1 MSDCYLDFQ
10 NSVSLRFPLL
20 VFSAHSTFVSLFAVD
35 STKPTP
41 PYYLRSQISLTSPCW
56 QLAAGQTFSTAGK
69 RALQADHPVSNPAP
83 PLDNSGTSLFK
94 ENMDVEYYH
103 AFDFEQIQATI
114 TNNM

>member
-69 RALQADHPVSNPAP
+69 RALQPDHPVSNPAP
-83 PLDNSGTSLFK
+83 PVDNCGRRE
-94 ENMDVEYYH
+94 ENVEYYH
-103 AFDFEQIQATI
+103 AFDFEQLQATI

>member
-10 NSVSLRFPLL
+10 NSLRFPLL
-20 VFSAHSTFVSLFAVD
+20 VFSAHSTFVSLFAFARY
-35 STKPTP
+35 PLLPIP

-56 QLAAGQTFSTAGK
+56 QLAAAQTFSTAGK

-83 PLDNSGTSLFK
+83 PVDNCGRRE
-94 ENMDVEYYH
+94 ENVEYYH